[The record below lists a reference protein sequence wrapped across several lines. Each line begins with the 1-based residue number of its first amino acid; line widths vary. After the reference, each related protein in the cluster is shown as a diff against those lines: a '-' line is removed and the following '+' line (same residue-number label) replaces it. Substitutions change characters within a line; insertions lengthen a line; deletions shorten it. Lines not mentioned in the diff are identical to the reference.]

1 MGGTRLWVADG
12 GLFHVEYL
20 WGARDLLSDEASRA
34 LHRVPGAA
42 CRALMRDVM
51 DTFSDVSDRLHEVAA
66 WGEQSSFV
74 EEPIPVE
81 LLAPISRATTFIE
94 VSHELIHL
102 PHDIDPQWRLDAA
115 GACWDIVSTV
125 SRERR
130 GVGSRVRRLGG
141 RVTSRERGS
150 LLRLGRRRLS

>member
-1 MGGTRLWVADG
+1 MWVADDG
-12 GLFHVEYL
+12 VFHVEYL

-34 LHRVPGAA
+34 LHRVPGTTY
-42 CRALMRDVM
+42 RALMRDVM
-51 DTFSDVSDRLHEVAA
+51 DTFSDVSDRLHEVTA
-66 WGEQSSFV
+66 WGDQAAFV

-81 LLAPISRATTFIE
+81 LLAPIARATTFIE
-94 VSHELIHL
+94 VSQELIHL
-102 PHDIDPQWRLDAA
+102 PHDIDAQWRLDGA

-141 RVTSRERGS
+141 RVTSRKRGRLLS
-150 LLRLGRRRLS
+150 LARRRLS